1 MDRGRPTSHHA
12 RGVDAGSGAAQIHR
26 HATSGGVSLGPQR
39 EPLPTRIDDT
49 HVLPEAYDR
58 ALEDGLD
65 RLGLSLAPAARAAI
79 DGHVRLL
86 VAWNAAINLTAIRD
100 PAAIATLHVV
110 DSLTA
115 LGVLRAHGARQLLDL
130 GSGAGF
136 PGFPLAVA
144 LEADRAVLLDS
155 VAKKVRFMAAMAEAT
170 GESGRVAAVASRAEG
185 LASDLAGD
193 LAEGLAGD
201 VSQRERWPVVTARAV
216 AGLAELIELAFPLL
230 EPGGILVAWK
240 RADPGGERAAAGR
253 AIAAVGGGSIDAID
267 ASLAGLLPG
276 HRLIVATKDGPT
288 PVAYPR
294 DPAVRKRRP
303 W

>member
-1 MDRGRPTSHHA
+1 
-12 RGVDAGSGAAQIHR
+12 
-26 HATSGGVSLGPQR
+26 VSLEPQR
-39 EPLPTRIDDT
+39 EPLPSRIDDT
-49 HVLPEAYDR
+49 PLLPEAYGR
-58 ALEDGLD
+58 ALRNGLE
-65 RLGLSLAPAARAAI
+65 RLGLSLSPAARAAI

-86 VAWNAAINLTAIRD
+86 LAWNAAINLTAIRD

-115 LGVLRAHGARQLLDL
+115 LGVIRAHGARRFLDL

-155 VAKKVRFMAAMAEAT
+155 VAKKVRFMAAMVEAT
-170 GESGRVAAVASRAEG
+170 GESGRVAAEVGR
-185 LASDLAGD
+185 
-193 LAEGLAGD
+193 AEGLAGD
-201 VSQRERWPVVTARAV
+201 DSQRELWPVATARAV
-216 AGLAELIELAFPLL
+216 AGLADLIELAFPLL

-253 AIAAVGGGSIDAID
+253 AIVALGGGSIDAID
-267 ASLAGLLPG
+267 ASLGGLLPD
-276 HRLIVATKDGPT
+276 HRLIVARKDGRT
-288 PVAYPR
+288 PSVYPR
-294 DPAVRKRRP
+294 EPAVRKRRP

>member
-1 MDRGRPTSHHA
+1 M
-12 RGVDAGSGAAQIHR
+12 
-26 HATSGGVSLGPQR
+26 SLEPQR
-39 EPLPTRIDDT
+39 EPLPTRVDDT
-49 HVLPEAYDR
+49 RDLPEAYDR

-65 RLGLSLAPAARAAI
+65 RLGLSLAPPERAAI

-100 PAAIATLHVV
+100 PAAIATRHVV

-115 LGVLRAHGARQLLDL
+115 LGVLQAHGARRLLDL

-144 LEADRAVLLDS
+144 LDADRAVLLDS
-155 VAKKVRFMAAMAEAT
+155 VAKKVHFMAAMADAT
-170 GESGRVAAVASRAEG
+170 GESGRVAAVVGRAE
-185 LASDLAGD
+185 SLAGD
-193 LAEGLAGD
+193 G
-201 VSQRERWPVVTARAV
+201 SQRERWPVVTARAV

-240 RADPGGERAAAGR
+240 SADPGGERAAAGR
-253 AIAAVGGGSIDAID
+253 AITAVGGGSIDTID

-288 PVAYPR
+288 PVTYPR

>member
-1 MDRGRPTSHHA
+1 
-12 RGVDAGSGAAQIHR
+12 
-26 HATSGGVSLGPQR
+26 VSLGPQR

-49 HVLPEAYDR
+49 PVLPEAYDR
-58 ALEDGLD
+58 ALEGGLD
-65 RLGLSLAPAARAAI
+65 RLGLSLAPGVRVAI

-100 PAAIATLHVV
+100 PAALATLHVV

-115 LGVLRAHGARQLLDL
+115 LGALRARGARRLLDL

-144 LEADRAVLLDS
+144 LDAEEAVLLDS
-155 VAKKVRFMAAMAEAT
+155 VAKKVRFIAATVEAT
-170 GESGRVAAVASRAEG
+170 GESGRVAAEVGR
-185 LASDLAGD
+185 
-193 LAEGLAGD
+193 AEGLAGD
-201 VSQRERWPVVTARAV
+201 DSQRELWPVVTARAV
-216 AGLAELIELAFPLL
+216 GGLADLIELSFPLL

-253 AIAAVGGGSIDAID
+253 AIVALGGGSIDAID
-267 ASLAGLLPG
+267 ASLGGLLPG
-276 HRLIVATKDGPT
+276 HRLIVASKQGRT
-288 PVAYPR
+288 PSVYPR